1 MTCDENVNCQKNNMN
16 WMKASVTVE
25 NALVMPLTLACIA
38 LLIIMNGYLHD
49 LVILD
54 GISVEVLY
62 GESDDKEKL
71 FQEVTRGQLL
81 WLHNAVYSEEEDS
94 LKKILSWEKA
104 YSLPVK
110 GILSL
115 IVDNTEL
122 ELSGKAQRQ
131 SWSMSQIIRYVGQ
144 N

>member
-81 WLHNAVYSEEEDS
+81 WLHNAVYSEEEDF
-94 LKKILSWEKA
+94 LKKILIWEKA

>member
-110 GILSL
+110 GILSRTL
-115 IVDNTEL
+115 I
-122 ELSGKAQRQ
+122 
-131 SWSMSQIIRYVGQ
+131 
-144 N
+144 